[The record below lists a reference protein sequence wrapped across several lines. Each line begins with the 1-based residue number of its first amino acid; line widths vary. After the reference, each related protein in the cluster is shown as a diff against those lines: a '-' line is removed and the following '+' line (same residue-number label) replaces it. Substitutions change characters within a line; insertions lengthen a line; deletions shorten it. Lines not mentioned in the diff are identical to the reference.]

1 LFGFVRQTPLFLLS
15 IRLIIKTYH
24 SFSYNELM
32 DVSYLYL
39 IGNITILKTDRFLAG
54 SGQLESIM
62 YFNLCVSKPLRSQ
75 NNQTLN

>member
-1 LFGFVRQTPLFLLS
+1 
-15 IRLIIKTYH
+15 
-24 SFSYNELM
+24 M